1 MSMAALILLCAFL
14 FFVAIGAIV
23 GLIRG
28 MNKTV
33 IRLITFVIAMV
44 LTFFA
49 SGWVTNLVADNLL
62 IEGQTLGELVLGMI
76 QKEQTVADFLE
87 SSPLLKEAVLAAP
100 AFAIGIAVFI
110 VVFCLLNVLSWIVFC
125 CIQKP
130 LRKVMFK
137 ETFPKTKEE
146 KKAQKE
152 QQKNDKP
159 FLVRLGKRFAGFGI
173 GAVIGAL
180 IFGMVLTPVLGVLSV
195 LPENSA
201 LEELIDTMVNQN
213 MLDANLANTIKSEIA
228 VRDGAILKSYRLIG
242 LSLAGKLYLSSVSK
256 IEYDGQKTNIPAEFD
271 SVFSVVQV
279 AVDGGLLKAALNSQ
293 NPKAIVSI
301 LSNQAFVDQLIG
313 EMFKSR
319 LFCALIPEVMAIAME
334 SVALTMNVPADK
346 NAVYD
351 NMMGDIATAV
361 KNADINYEGI
371 KAYEAAQAALDY
383 VDGDGSEQAPVIMT
397 AEEYEAEIQK
407 LADLTLK
414 ISKIINI
421 AVSGSNETIANALA
435 DQIVQSVKTE
445 MMENGE
451 EALADF
457 NADSVKTVVSEI
469 SADNIQTEEGSAQDI
484 LEKLADPEK
493 FETNVATVETIT
505 QSIRESVQSAVA
517 DTSKAEETASTLAS
531 VVSNLAGAVDG
542 MLDESGNIVTDENG
556 QVDIGSLDFEKIAN
570 AVTELQGS
578 NLKDVGSSMLDVMVS
593 GDLGDNAIV
602 SDAIGA
608 IKESYDN
615 GEDLGGTINS
625 AGALIVIGSSM
636 GNGSASKEDIANSF
650 KDLVQNLNETTL
662 KLLSSVL
669 SEDTLLSMGVKKE
682 FATIAFDFVDALL
695 RELMKLQ
702 NSADYEE
709 EVDTVL
715 SLYDLLSAGKLDK
728 DQTSDLIRQM
738 LKSQVVMNTLDKV
751 SENMI
756 SPDLLISMGISEK
769 YAEEICTAIKAC
781 IDEMIELKNGN
792 ATVYDEEVE
801 NLVATFTAL
810 DKLEKEQMPEFVE
823 QILKSHVIM
832 NMLDEV
838 SDDIISTEFLIS
850 LGVSE
855 KYAEDVCIAAKA
867 CIDEMLALRKSDMTA
882 YNAEIDALVAMFEE
896 VKDKKLNDKEFVK
909 ALADFAKDSSVIY
922 NVITEIADTVVLEI
936 SESDRENIAKGIEEY
951 YAESGKTEKERTIFE
966 SVAKIFGVEV
976 TLQ

>member
-14 FFVAIGAIV
+14 FFVAIGALV
-23 GLIRG
+23 GFIRG

-33 IRLITFVIAMV
+33 VRLITFVVAMV

-49 SGWVTNLVADNLL
+49 SGLVTNLVADKVL

-76 QKEQTVADFLE
+76 QEEEMVADFME
-87 SSPLLKEAVLAAP
+87 AAPLLREAILVSP
-100 AFAIGIAVFI
+100 AFAIAI
-110 VVFCLLNVLSWIVFC
+110 VVFPVIFFLLSFISWIVFC

-130 LRKVMFK
+130 LRRAMFK

-146 KKAQKE
+146 KKELK
-152 QQKNDKP
+152 KNRKP

-180 IFGMVLTPVLGVLSV
+180 IFGMILTPVLGILSV
-195 LPENSA
+195 LPQNSA
-201 LEELIDTMVNQN
+201 LEELIDTMVDQN
-213 MLDANLANTIKSEIA
+213 MLDADMANTIKTEMS

-242 LSLAGKLYLSSVSK
+242 LSLAGKIYLSSVSK
-256 IEYDGQKTNIPAEFD
+256 FEYEGQKTNIPAEFD

-279 AVDGGLLKAALNSQ
+279 AIEGGLLKAALNSQ
-293 NPKAIVSI
+293 NPKAIVSV
-301 LSNQAFVDQLIG
+301 LSNQAFVDELIG
-313 EMFKSR
+313 EMFNSR

-351 NMMGDIATAV
+351 NMMDDIATAV
-361 KNADINYEGI
+361 KDADINYEGI

-407 LADLTLK
+407 LADLTVK
-414 ISKIINI
+414 ISKIINA
-421 AVSGSNETIANALA
+421 AVSGSNETVANALA
-435 DQIVQSVKTE
+435 DQIVQTVKTE
-445 MMENGE
+445 IMEKGE

-469 SADNIQTEEGSAQDI
+469 SADNIQTEDDSAQGI

-493 FETNVATVETIT
+493 FETDVTTVETIT

-517 DTSKAEETASTLAS
+517 DTSKADETASTLAS
-531 VVSNLAGAVDG
+531 VVCNLAGAVDG

-556 QVDIGSLDFEKIAN
+556 NVDIGSLDFSKIAD

-578 NLKDVGSSMLDVMVS
+578 NLKDVGSSMLDIMVS

-602 SDAIGA
+602 SDALGA

-636 GNGSASKEDIANSF
+636 GNGSASKEDVANSF

-669 SEDTLLSMGVKKE
+669 SEETLLSMGIKKE
-682 FATIAFDFVDALL
+682 YATIAFDVVDALL
-695 RELMKLQ
+695 RELMELK
-702 NSADYEE
+702 NVADYEE
-709 EVDTVL
+709 EVNTVL
-715 SLYDLLSAGKLDK
+715 YIYDILSGGKFEKEQLPDFI
-728 DQTSDLIRQM
+728 SQM
-738 LKSQVVMNTLDKV
+738 LKSRVVMNTLERV
-751 SENMI
+751 STDILSAE
-756 SPDLLISMGISEK
+756 LLISLKIEEK
-769 YAEEICTAIKAC
+769 YAEEICTAAKVC
-781 IDEMIELKNGN
+781 IDEMI
-792 ATVYDEEVE
+792 
-801 NLVATFTAL
+801 
-810 DKLEKEQMPEFVE
+810 
-823 QILKSHVIM
+823 
-832 NMLDEV
+832 
-838 SDDIISTEFLIS
+838 
-850 LGVSE
+850 
-855 KYAEDVCIAAKA
+855 
-867 CIDEMLALRKSDMTA
+867 ALRNSDATA
-882 YNAEIDALVAMFEE
+882 YNAEIDALVDMFTALQ
-896 VKDKKLNDKEFVK
+896 DKKLTDKELVK
-909 ALADFAKDSSVIY
+909 ELTDFAKDSEVIY
-922 NVITEIADTVVLEI
+922 NVITKISDSVVLEL
-936 SESDRENIAKGIEEY
+936 SEKDRESIAKGIEEY
-951 YAESGKTEKERTIFE
+951 YAESGKTEKERTIFD